1 MSDEHYAKPVLVRSN
16 KVSLL
21 LDRVALTGTDI
32 DYNETFIQD
41 LAFLHPNCLP
51 INEIDRAY
59 EGIIPVC
66 KELNTPAGPLDI
78 LYVTPKGRLV
88 IVEAKLWRN
97 PDARRKVVGQVL
109 DYAKELARWDYED
122 LQREVSK
129 ATKRKGNV
137 LYEIVAEQFPD
148 TDEAEFVDE
157 VTRSISSGRFL
168 LLILGDGIREGVGAI
183 AEFLD
188 EVGSLEFTLGLVELA
203 IYKAPNNELLLQPRV
218 LAKTTIFKRTVV
230 SIKDNQVILEEES
243 EEQEEDTEL
252 TESQKFYIDFWPEL
266 LNDLKLDDPSQPYPT
281 STGKTGNIFFPLPPS
296 GGQCWI
302 SAYFLQQRKH
312 VGVFLTFSRG
322 DYADH
327 VYKILL
333 TEKETI
339 DKELDIAVEWES
351 KDDGKYLVCAYRK
364 YDNPKDEKHREEIKV
379 FLNNTINQFVNAF
392 RPRLSRI
399 AEDLDQ

>member
-1 MSDEHYAKPVLVRSN
+1 MTDEYYAKPVLVKDNEESILLER
-16 KVSLL
+16 VS
-21 LDRVALTGTDI
+21 VTGEGA
-32 DYNETFIQD
+32 DYNEAFIQD
-41 LAFLHPNCLP
+41 LAFKHPNCLP

-59 EGIIPVC
+59 EGLIPVC

-88 IVEAKLWRN
+88 VVEAKLWRN
-97 PDARRKVVGQVL
+97 PEARRKVVGQIL
-109 DYAKELARWDYED
+109 DYANELSRWDYED
-122 LQREVSK
+122 LQREISK

-137 LYEIVAEQFPD
+137 LYEIVAEHYPD

-157 VTRSISSGRFL
+157 VTRSISNGRFL

-203 IYKAPNNELLLQPRV
+203 IYRAPNNELLLQPRV

-230 SIKDNQVILEEES
+230 SIKNDQVVIEEDT

-252 TESQKFYIDFWPEL
+252 TESQRFYLDFWPEL
-266 LNDLKLDDPSQPYPT
+266 LNELKLDDPSQPYPQ
-281 STGKTGNIFFPLPPS
+281 STGKTGNIFFPMPPS
-296 GGQCWI
+296 GGQCWV
-302 SAYFLQQRKH
+302 ADYFVQQQKR
-312 VGVFLTFSRG
+312 VGVFLTFLRG

-333 TEKETI
+333 T
-339 DKELDIAVEWES
+339 DKEAINKELGIPVEWES
-351 KDDGKYLVCAYRK
+351 IDGKHSIWTHRT
-364 YDNPKDEKHREEIKV
+364 YDGPRDEKHREAIKA
-379 FLNNTINQFVNAF
+379 FLNDTVNRFVNTF
-392 RPRLSRI
+392 RPRLARI
-399 AEDLDQ
+399 AEDIDI